1 MYVTKNAVSVCKSQ
15 SITIMFEV
23 TILYI
28 LRGCKFDRYDALMGL
43 VK

>member
-28 LRGCKFDRYDALMGL
+28 CNRHETF
-43 VK
+43 V